1 MPSVKGGCPRPSFRW
16 QFCQARELNSGP
28 SPSEA
33 SVGAGADTE
42 VLRKMALPILKS
54 SSRLKSMLPEEAEKA
69 LALVTLA
76 FEVVPPPGL
85 SSPSSVLEKSVAGA
99 VRPGTL
105 ASVPVPWLSQAP
117 RTSGRLAPSAISA
130 ASERLRGET
139 GFGDAPHSAGTTRQR
154 DLERFRCNRPT
165 SEPDLVKNSWSNVP
179 QTQPHFPRPSPWQA
193 AWCSRSQAAPRN
205 SAPPEPLN
213 RCRSRAPDRKCRYR
227 RSQWRSRRRA
237 GDGSCLRR

>member
-1 MPSVKGGCPRPSFRW
+1 
-16 QFCQARELNSGP
+16 
-28 SPSEA
+28 
-33 SVGAGADTE
+33 
-42 VLRKMALPILKS
+42 MALPILKS
-54 SSRLKSMLPEEAEKA
+54 RLPEEAENA
-69 LALVTLA
+69 LVLVTLA
-76 FEVVPPPGL
+76 LEVAPPPGL

-165 SEPDLVKNSWSNVP
+165 SEPDLSKTHGRTCP
-179 QTQPHFPRPSPWQA
+179 KH
-193 AWCSRSQAAPRN
+193 SRIF
-205 SAPPEPLN
+205 
-213 RCRSRAPDRKCRYR
+213 
-227 RSQWRSRRRA
+227 
-237 GDGSCLRR
+237 